1 MVSINEAGLTSPER
15 DVAAIRET
23 MVSLASELL
32 AMSKS
37 FEPQNGQLFSVEPEI
52 VQKARAFI
60 ATAQSPMDF
69 AMATTNTV
77 IGAAVVRTLMGL
89 GALQAMPIPDGATAQ
104 HVAQITGAQESLV
117 ERLLRNAVSVGFLT
131 LDVQGAT
138 YKHTHLSMPWAQPQ
152 SLCFDMF
159 TFCYDSCLA
168 PLILLPDW
176 LNHDNP
182 DCPSEPTG
190 GNAGTHNPLTYRHGT
205 EGKSVFE
212 TLAQQP
218 DALAVFGRVLKAAAN
233 LKPFVGLY
241 PWGRL
246 AGTDPQRPLFVDI
259 GGGPGHAIAAILA
272 AHPNLSASGFILQ
285 ELPKVIDSAK
295 QFLPASVQ
303 LQSHDFFTLNPVKGA
318 RVYHFRACLHD
329 WSDEICVRMLK
340 CVVPAMAP
348 DSRLLIAEC
357 LLPSDPRDDVGGL
370 MGFQDMAMMCL
381 GGKERTEEGFE
392 RIVKEAGLVV
402 EKIWEGE
409 GIGRF
414 VVIECR
420 LAGSGAA

>member
-1 MVSINEAGLTSPER
+1 MESSGKTAPVSADR
-15 DVAAIRET
+15 DVATIRRT
-23 MVSLASELL
+23 MESLASELL
-32 AMSKS
+32 AMSKT
-37 FEPQNGQLFSVEPEI
+37 FEPQDGQLFSVEPEI
-52 VQKARAFI
+52 IHKARAFI
-60 ATAQSPMDF
+60 AVAQNTMNF
-69 AMATTNTV
+69 AMATTNTTIGTAV
-77 IGAAVVRTLMGL
+77 IRTLMKI
-89 GALQAMPIPDGATAQ
+89 GALQAIPLPSGATAQ
-104 HVAQITGAQESLV
+104 EVAEATGAQESLV
-117 ERLLRNAVSVGFLT
+117 ERLLRNAVSVGFLIY
-131 LDVQGAT
+131 DPRGAA

-152 SLCFDMF
+152 SLGPDMF
-159 TFCYDSCLA
+159 SFAYDSCLA

-176 LNHDNP
+176 LQHNNS

-190 GNAGTHNPLTYRHGT
+190 DNAGTHNPLTFRHGT

-218 DALAVFGRVLKAAAN
+218 DTLAVFGRVLKAAAN
-233 LKPFVGLY
+233 LKPFTGIY
-241 PWGRL
+241 PWERL
-246 AGTDPQRPLFVDI
+246 TDSDPQRPLFVDI

-272 AHPNLSASGFILQ
+272 AHPELPASGFVLQ
-285 ELPKVIDSAK
+285 ELPKVIDLAK
-295 QFLPASVQ
+295 QFLPADVQ

-318 RVYHFRACLHD
+318 KFYHLRACLHD
-329 WSDEICVRMLK
+329 WSDEICVQMLK
-340 CVVPAMAP
+340 CVVLVMAQ

-357 LLPSDPRDDVGGL
+357 LLPSDPRNDVGGL

-381 GGKERTEEGFE
+381 GGKERTKEGFE

-420 LAGSGAA
+420 LADSDAS